1 MACMLKEIERQ
12 HRDSDCWLYLRAG
25 YCILFWSLEMR
36 YRCCS
41 VGLSSVRLTRSR
53 RMKLPVWTLL
63 IRCSLA
69 RVIAETRTKPEA
81 SLREFRDP
89 NGRLFRLN
97 LKTGATEWED
107 EKSQR
112 PSEPGHAAEL
122 GDWLGGSDPAAEE
135 VRQDLALDLGMRAAP
150 SGLRGESRS
159 SQASAALKSLKA
171 KVETMSSEQK
181 MLESQVFAVF
191 LCSRAVFLAMS
202 PSGGGGGPG
211 AALSALSIGGGSEA
225 VVRGELIEAPDGG
238 FRFAALRRLRWG
250 TPILTERPLL
260 LLEPDLDRYL
270 RAEDADPR
278 FAELAEALGDSSR
291 LAAYVAFRQ
300 LHERKQKEFLGLWRE
315 DLEASDPVAKAIHEA
330 NRNGIEAFLEDHPQ
344 FRQSIYWNHVILV
357 SSIFGRFGQVN
368 SDGSKAIYSICSH
381 IRHSCKPNAAWFTL
395 RKGFPR
401 GKRMLHVISLDGI
414 QRREEITVSHVEEPV
429 LLQPRLRRSDLLLKV
444 LGTRCP
450 CDRCRANDEE
460 ADERIRYLFA
470 KLSATL
476 AVQPPTDSSTAT
488 AQECLRE
495 LDQLL
500 PFSMQTKAKAKVL
513 LATALGELSQRAAW
527 QQDNR
532 PANIVLWTGL
542 DPESQ
547 EQRLKG
553 SKRLYETAGKDFEY
567 LLGQDA
573 LPILERMESGY
584 APVQDQHKMLTKYRD
599 KAEAEVLESE
609 GAGCA
614 GIPFEHKPQSYE
626 PNLPRPG
633 MPPTWE
639 ELFKRTK

>member
-1 MACMLKEIERQ
+1 M
-12 HRDSDCWLYLRAG
+12 
-25 YCILFWSLEMR
+25 
-36 YRCCS
+36 
-41 VGLSSVRLTRSR
+41 
-53 RMKLPVWTLL
+53 
-63 IRCSLA
+63 
-69 RVIAETRTKPEA
+69 
-81 SLREFRDP
+81 
-89 NGRLFRLN
+89 
-97 LKTGATEWED
+97 
-107 EKSQR
+107 
-112 PSEPGHAAEL
+112 
-122 GDWLGGSDPAAEE
+122 
-135 VRQDLALDLGMRAAP
+135 
-150 SGLRGESRS
+150 
-159 SQASAALKSLKA
+159 
-171 KVETMSSEQK
+171 
-181 MLESQVFAVF
+181 
-191 LCSRAVFLAMS
+191 
-202 PSGGGGGPG
+202 
-211 AALSALSIGGGSEA
+211 
-225 VVRGELIEAPDGG
+225 
-238 FRFAALRRLRWG
+238 
-250 TPILTERPLL
+250 
-260 LLEPDLDRYL
+260 
-270 RAEDADPR
+270 DADPR

-330 NRNGIEAFLEDHPQ
+330 NRKGIEAFLEDHPQ

-429 LLQPRLRRSDLLLKV
+429 LLQPRLRRSLHLVKV
-444 LGTRCP
+444 LGTPCP

-513 LATALGELSQRAAW
+513 LATSLGELSQRAAW

-547 EQRLKG
+547 EQRLKD

-599 KAEAEVLESE
+599 KAEAAEAVLESE
-609 GAGCA
+609 GA